1 MRIIRFNGVSNSL
14 KLEPE
19 SVEDLYVLAIIISKN
34 DAVESKT
41 SRRFRPTEGDK
52 GEQKDVIIKISVESS
67 EIDKNSG
74 RLRLLGK
81 ILSGKPEEFVTLGSY
96 HTLNIGAG
104 DIIDIQKEEW
114 KEYVLKRIK
123 QAVVESRK
131 PRLGIVV
138 LDDEKALVSYIKGY
152 GIEII
157 SELYSRLSK
166 RMKEKDYQKQ
176 RDEYF
181 KDVINSIN
189 NMNVDIVVVAGPGFT
204 KDDIKKYMS
213 DMGIEISKQIAYC
226 PASDAERSGIREV
239 MQSPVVGKI
248 LENEHVKK
256 EFEYLNIFLGGLRF
270 GASFFGIEGVRE
282 ALGSHRIGVV
292 MINDSSLNDEKMKEI
307 LDRVDESG
315 IKIEIFNAEDD
326 AGAQLHGFK
335 DIAAISSSLLE

>member
-256 EFEYLNIFLGGLRF
+256 EFEYLNRLLNGMRSGTACHGMDDVIRRLEKGGISIIL
-270 GASFFGIEGVRE
+270 VNDN
-282 ALGSHRIGVV
+282 
-292 MINDSSLNDEKMKEI
+292 MINEASTKDL
-307 LDRVDESG
+307 LDKADKTGV
-315 IKIEIFNAEDD
+315 KIEIFSSDDD
-326 AGAQLHGFK
+326 AGVQLRNLGG
-335 DIAAISSSLLE
+335 IAGIV